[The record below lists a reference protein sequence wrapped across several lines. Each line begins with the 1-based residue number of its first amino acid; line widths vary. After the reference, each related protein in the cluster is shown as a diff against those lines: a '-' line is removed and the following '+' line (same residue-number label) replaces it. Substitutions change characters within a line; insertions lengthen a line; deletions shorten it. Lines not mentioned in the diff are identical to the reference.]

1 MPLTIGQ
8 ALDRAEIS
16 SDDTTG
22 NLEEL
27 KSTLLEFEY
36 SPGDQ
41 TEDYTAVGDDTVN
54 NEGIKPNPYIRARF
68 KPESDDDESIAI
80 VIAGGGKRAF
90 DFQVVA
96 DSTNN
101 RGIRIHGTGRLVR
114 GDGSIPAPAAPITN
128 AASCPPETISPY
140 PAPPPRGRL

>member
-114 GDGSIPAPAAPITN
+114 GRWLHTGAGRSDYECRIVSAGN
-128 AASCPPETISPY
+128 NFTIS
-140 PAPPPRGRL
+140 RTTT